1 MAGFCFVLA
10 VGVFL
15 RLPSS
20 LFSDPTSCFHR
31 PESLHPQAGFSDNAE
46 VNSALGELRQVQSK
60 PGEAKQF
67 YAATLTIDPIIT
79 GHCTIL
85 VCSLWKKTVSRLSKR
100 FSPRHLP
107 RNPHNAKT
115 HSL

>member
-1 MAGFCFVLA
+1 MPGFCFVLA

-67 YAATLTIDPIIT
+67 LCGDADDRPHYHGALNNPFLTA
-79 GHCTIL
+79 G
-85 VCSLWKKTVSRLSKR
+85 K
-100 FSPRHLP
+100 
-107 RNPHNAKT
+107 
-115 HSL
+115 

>member
-1 MAGFCFVLA
+1 MKLTAALPVDLNRLVPVRTDSNPAWQRWYIAGFCFVLA
-10 VGVFL
+10 VGIFL

-79 GHCTIL
+79 GH
-85 VCSLWKKTVSRLSKR
+85 
-100 FSPRHLP
+100 
-107 RNPHNAKT
+107 
-115 HSL
+115 